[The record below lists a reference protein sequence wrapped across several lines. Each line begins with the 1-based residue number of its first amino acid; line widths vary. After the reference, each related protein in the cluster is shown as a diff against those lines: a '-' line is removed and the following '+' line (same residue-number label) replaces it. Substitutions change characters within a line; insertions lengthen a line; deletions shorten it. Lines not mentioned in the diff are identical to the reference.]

1 MRQQYEPSA
10 DRIIALYQ
18 QLEDEILSAVIR
30 RILKMGYVSE
40 ASNISWK
47 SYRLPAY
54 CMMTLCS

>member
-18 QLEDEILSAVIR
+18 QLEDDILSAVIR

-40 ASNISWK
+40 ASK
-47 SYRLPAY
+47 HQLEVLQAAG
-54 CMMTLCS
+54 LL